1 VVASVN
7 ETTSTAK
14 INSATGRKVHTAG
27 NHPKINALPFEVT
40 AACVVTEKTPTK
52 KLLAGNKKERHA
64 PVTPALRDDPNRYRK
79 KTSEA
84 HRSSPPSATPAE
96 AIAPEVNEPS
106 VLSPCPAAR
115 TRLTGFLTARTTPNL
130 QDQCIEAESAKSPF
144 FKSFT
149 SADTSFTF
157 GSQPPSSTAKHQD
170 GWELFLALPPIAFT
184 PVCDSVKPVSI
195 FRPEQGRSIF
205 DAIADRA
212 KTQDTVPQNSSI
224 PYLSLA
230 ATLPSLP
237 HDVVRGA
244 PLGAPGDIIT
254 TKLLA
259 WAHTE
264 VQRLQR
270 LETEFVS
277 SQVTQDVSMG
287 FHPNMALVLYRQ
299 PLCKAAKARPT
310 TDDTLTA
317 WSSQRIFFVQ
327 PCGIT
332 RLVDFTQ
339 NLYDVSVEMDDGAS
353 DFDSIASPMKLG
365 TRMIADFEASETTSS
380 EGSLEETDL
389 EELAEFEQYGCAFI
403 TEEAKEAHGDL
414 TPATTLSFSD
424 DEDVIDP
431 CLNFSTSKD
440 AKIEDYNACEVTML
454 PTHTAKQSNEDI
466 SSHMGVDRLPSTAAA
481 HHELAVYKERQDTAH
496 EDGEADIQYD
506 ALLEL
511 AYEEH
516 FNSKEA
522 SVNEEVPS
530 SEAIQ
535 LFPNL
540 YDTEEDLLPA
550 DSDIIEA
557 KADEV
562 LFVTETFAK
571 VETARPT
578 PPSSSYKEME
588 ALDAVCESDTVVIE
602 HLEEAMCQE
611 AFSSDWASQLT
622 RLTLGT
628 ESLFTF
634 LENLESSDHRSATKS
649 EIVSTF
655 IKLVNMERKE
665 LGQRPLPSSYTA
677 ATVLAS
683 KIVPHTIFL
692 GTASLATFLAHFAFR
707 LHDETT
713 VDEVYRVFKA
723 MSKEDLCVQVKA
735 TTGMMGALGMRM
747 GKLPT
752 FAAS

>member
-1 VVASVN
+1 VLCPTNSIADVVASVN
-7 ETTSTAK
+7 ETTPEAK
-14 INSATGRKVHTAG
+14 INPATGRKVHNGTTG
-27 NHPKINALPFEVT
+27 NHPKISALPSEVT

-84 HRSSPPSATPAE
+84 PRSSPPSATPDRTAQ
-96 AIAPEVNEPS
+96 ALAPAFDEPS
-106 VLSPCPAAR
+106 ILSPSPAAR
-115 TRLTGFLTARTTPNL
+115 TRLTGFLTAPTTPNL
-130 QDQCIEAESAKSPF
+130 QDQRIEVESAKSPF

-157 GSQPPSSTAKHQD
+157 GSRPPSSTAKHQN
-170 GWELFLALPPIAFT
+170 GWELFLALPPVAFT
-184 PVCDSVKPVSI
+184 PVSDPVKPVSI

-212 KTQDTVPQNSSI
+212 KTQDTVPQKSSI
-224 PYLSLA
+224 SYLSLA

-244 PLGAPGDIIT
+244 LLGAPGDIIT

-264 VQRLQR
+264 VHRLQR

-287 FHPNMALVLYRQ
+287 FHPNMALMVYRQ
-299 PLCKAAKARPT
+299 PLCEAAKARPT
-310 TDDTLTA
+310 TDDTPST
-317 WSSQRIFFVQ
+317 WDVRRMFFVE

-332 RLVDFTQ
+332 RVVDFTQ
-339 NLYDVSVEMDDGAS
+339 TLYNVNVEIDDGAS

-365 TRMIADFEASETTSS
+365 TRIIADFEASETTSS
-380 EGSLEETDL
+380 EGSLEEIDL

-403 TEEAKEAHGDL
+403 TEEAKEASGNV
-414 TPATTLSFSD
+414 TPATTLSFSE
-424 DEDVIDP
+424 DEDIIDP
-431 CLNFSTSKD
+431 CLVFSTPKD
-440 AKIEDYNACEVTML
+440 AKIEDGEV
-454 PTHTAKQSNEDI
+454 
-466 SSHMGVDRLPSTAAA
+466 
-481 HHELAVYKERQDTAH
+481 
-496 EDGEADIQYD
+496 DIQYD

-511 AYEEH
+511 GYDEQFH
-516 FNSKEA
+516 SKEA
-522 SVNEEVPS
+522 SVNEDVPH

-535 LFPNL
+535 PFPNL
-540 YDTEEDLLPA
+540 YDTEENLLPA

-557 KADEV
+557 KAEEV
-562 LFVTETFAK
+562 LIVTETLAK
-571 VETARPT
+571 VDTAYTTPT
-578 PPSSSYKEME
+578 SSSYNSME
-588 ALDAVCESDTVVIE
+588 ALDVEDDTGVIE
-602 HLEEAMCQE
+602 HLEDATCRE
-611 AFSSDWASQLT
+611 AFSSDWASQLSRT
-622 RLTLGT
+622 TLGT

-634 LENLESSDHRSATKS
+634 LENLKTSDGHSATKS
-649 EIVSTF
+649 EIVATF
-655 IKLVNMERKE
+655 VKLVNRERKK
-665 LGQRPLPSSYTA
+665 LGNRPLPSSYTA
-677 ATVLAS
+677 ASVLAS

-692 GTASLATFLAHFAFR
+692 GTASLATFLAHFVFG

-723 MSKEDLCVQVKA
+723 MSKEDLRVQVKA